1 LGLGKTTL
9 LVIGLGNPIMGDDG
23 VGIYVVRLLRENLT
37 GAGVEFKELS
47 LGGLRLVEELLGYER
62 VFIID
67 SVASDGDPGEISE
80 LTPEQL
86 KDSQYTGSPHGTNFA
101 TALELYR
108 KLATQELPKT
118 IRIFTIGINPE
129 YTFNERLTPRVQ
141 KAALEL
147 VTSVTKEIMETQN
160 VTNAPLPS

>member
-1 LGLGKTTL
+1 LNDTTL

-23 VGIYVVRLLRENLT
+23 VGIYAVRLLRGNPQLQR
-37 GAGVEFKELS
+37 GVEFKELS
-47 LGGLRLVEELLGYER
+47 LGGLRLVEELLGYEK

-67 SVASDGDPGEISE
+67 SVASDRKPGEISE

-101 TALELYR
+101 TALALYR
-108 KLATQELPKT
+108 RLKGQEIPKT

-129 YTFNERLTPRVQ
+129 HTFNETLSPLVQ
-141 KAALEL
+141 KAALKL
-147 VTSVTKEIMETQN
+147 VESVANEIMLN
-160 VTNAPLPS
+160 IA